1 MSTNSKSR
9 QASGRLSRRGLI
21 KIAGAG
27 IVGPSLSGLISDSA
41 DAAELIIGM
50 LPKFTSDPYFVACN
64 KGAQEA
70 AKELNVTVE
79 FNGPV
84 DANVAAQAD
93 IVDRWVRRRIA
104 AITVA
109 ANDANA
115 LAPALKRA
123 MAAGIKVSSFD
134 SDVAPDARDV
144 FLNQATFEGFART
157 MADLM
162 VEDAGTEGDILVVT
176 GVLTAPNQNR
186 WISEIKKYYAEKY
199 PKMHIAAVL
208 PGDEDIE
215 KSKNVTLNYLQAN
228 PDTKGVFCVAGPAA
242 VGVSEA
248 VKQLGLTGKI
258 AVTGL
263 GAPSLVRP
271 YIKEG
276 VMKHVALWSPV
287 DIGYAAIYIAEAQ
300 VKGSLDLKSGE
311 VSAGR
316 LGELKFIAPDVV
328 LLGKPLIIDA
338 KNIDT
343 LTF

>member
-9 QASGRLSRRGLI
+9 QASCPLSRRSLI
-21 KIAGAG
+21 KIIGAG
-27 IVGPSLSGLISDSA
+27 LVAPSLSGLISGSA
-41 DAAELIIGM
+41 DAAEPIIGM

-162 VEDAGTEGDILVVT
+162 VEDAGTEGDFLVVT

-199 PKMHIAAVL
+199 PKMHITAVL

-215 KSKNVTLNYLQAN
+215 KSKNVTLNYLKAN

-287 DIGYAAIYIAEAQ
+287 DIGYAAIYIADAQ
-300 VKGSLDLKSGE
+300 VEGSLDPKSGE
-311 VSAGR
+311 VSVGR

-328 LLGKPLIIDA
+328 LLGKSLIIDA

>member
-1 MSTNSKSR
+1 MIEGNTRTEPSR
-9 QASGRLSRRGLI
+9 KRDRRGFLRLAGTGLLALPF
-21 KIAGAG
+21 AGAA
-27 IVGPSLSGLISDSA
+27 VRPA
-41 DAAELIIGM
+41 FAAGTVIGM
-50 LPKFTSDPYFVACN
+50 LPKFTSDPYFQACDQ
-64 KGAQEA
+64 GAQEA
-70 AKELNVTVE
+70 AKELGVTVE

-84 DANVAAQAD
+84 NADVAAQSD
-93 IVDRWVRRRIA
+93 IVDRWVRRKIG

-109 ANDANA
+109 ANDADA
-115 LAPALKRA
+115 LAPSLKRA

-134 SDVAPDARDV
+134 SDVAPDARSV

-162 VEDAGTEGDILVVT
+162 VEDVGTKGDLLIVT

-186 WISEIKKYYAEKY
+186 WISEIKSYYAQKY
-199 PKMHIAAVL
+199 PDLHIAAVL
-208 PGDEDIE
+208 AGDEDIE
-215 KSKNVTLNYLQAN
+215 KSKDVTLNYLKAN
-228 PDTKGVFCVAGPAA
+228 PATKGVFCVAGPAA

-248 VKQLGLTGKI
+248 VKQLGLAGKV

-271 YIKEG
+271 YIKDG
-276 VMKHVALWSPV
+276 VIKHVALWSPI
-287 DIGYAAIYIAEAQ
+287 DIGYAAIYIADAQ
-300 VKGSLDLKSGE
+300 VKGTLKPGSGE

-338 KNIDT
+338 KNVDT
-343 LTF
+343 FKF